1 MTKPWSGIKPKRQAN
16 AKANPTMAR
25 RIVIIGANA
34 SGVEAASAA
43 RKKDRTAEI
52 TLVTQEKN
60 AGYSRCGLPFV
71 IGGQIANFKDLIVY
85 PPAYFQMLKLN
96 LRTETKATAINTK
109 DKTVTIQIKE
119 GTTETLPYDSL
130 VIATGAD
137 SFMPPI
143 KGKEKQGILSL
154 RGIEDGEKIEAAVRA
169 GAKSAVIMGAG
180 LIGLE
185 VGVGLIERGLKVA
198 VVEMLPQILPQ
209 LLDADMAKLVQQH
222 LEEKGMRI
230 LLGKGV
236 EEFLGEDKVTAV
248 KAGDDVIE
256 ADLFISAFGVRAN
269 TKLAV
274 EAGIPLGESKAIK
287 TNGRMETD
295 VKDVYAVGDCAEA
308 PNIVTH
314 RPMCAQLGTIAVR
327 QGKVAGANAGGD
339 YSLFSGV
346 LASAVTRL
354 FEIEAGNTGLT
365 ETAAQRNRIEVVT
378 GAISSKTKADYF
390 PGAKPIKVKLVVE
403 KESQRI
409 IGAQVIGG
417 EEVTQRINCLS
428 FAIQQGMTVR
438 ELAKA
443 DTAYAPPLC
452 ETWEPMVLAAEM
464 VLMKLR

>member
-1 MTKPWSGIKPKRQAN
+1 MVK
-16 AKANPTMAR
+16 
-25 RIVIIGANA
+25 RIVIVGANA

-52 TLVTQEKN
+52 TLITQEKT

-71 IGGQIANFKDLIVY
+71 IGGQIASFKDLIVY
-85 PPAYFQMLKLN
+85 SPAYFQMLKLN
-96 LRTETKATAINTK
+96 LKNEMKVTAINTK
-109 DKTVTIQIKE
+109 DKTVTTVDKA
-119 GTTETLPYDSL
+119 GVTETLQYDSL
-130 VIATGAD
+130 VLATGAD
-137 SFMPPI
+137 AFMPPI
-143 KGKEKQGILSL
+143 KGREKQGILSL
-154 RGIEDGEKIEAAVRA
+154 RTLEDGEKILEAVQN

-185 VGVGLIERGLKVA
+185 TGVALIERGLKVT

-209 LLDADMAKLVQQH
+209 MLDADMVKMVQEALQ
-222 LEEKGMRI
+222 EKGMRI
-230 LLGKGV
+230 LTGKAV
-236 EEFLGEDKVTAV
+236 EEFLGDKKVTAIM
-248 KAGDDVIE
+248 AGGEKIE

-274 EAGIPLGESKAIK
+274 DAGIPLGESKAIK
-287 TNGRMETD
+287 TNARMETD

-308 PNIVTH
+308 PNIITH
-314 RPMCAQLGTIAVR
+314 KPVCAQLGTVAVR
-327 QGKVAGANAGGD
+327 QGKVAGANAAGD
-339 YSLFSGV
+339 YAQFTGV

-354 FEIEAGNTGLT
+354 FNMEAGVTGLT
-365 ETAAQRNRIEVVT
+365 EAAAQRARMEVVT
-378 GAISSKTKADYF
+378 GTISSKTKADYY
-390 PGAKPIKVKLVVE
+390 PNALPIKVKLVAE

-409 IGAQVIGG
+409 VGAQIIGG
-417 EEVTQRINCLS
+417 EEVTQRINAIS
-428 FAIQQGMTVR
+428 FAIQKQMTVR

>member
-1 MTKPWSGIKPKRQAN
+1 VV
-16 AKANPTMAR
+16 R
-25 RIVIIGANA
+25 RVIVIGANA
-34 SGVEAASAA
+34 AGVEAASAA

-52 TLVTQEKN
+52 TLLTQEKY

-71 IGGQIANFKDLIVY
+71 IGGQIPKFTDLIVY

-96 LRTETKATAINTK
+96 LKNETKVTAINTK
-109 DKTVTIQIKE
+109 EKTVTYVTKE
-119 GTTETLPYDSL
+119 GVTETAMFDSL
-130 VIATGAD
+130 VLATGAD

-143 KGKEKQGILSL
+143 KGREKQGILSL
-154 RGIEDGEKIEAAVRA
+154 RGLEDGEKIQEAVKA

-185 VGVGLIERGLKVA
+185 VGVGLMEQGLKVTI
-198 VVEMLPQILPQ
+198 VEMLPQILPQ
-209 LLDADMAKLVQQH
+209 LLDADMAKLVQEH

-230 LLGKGV
+230 LTSKGV
-236 EEFLGEDKVTAV
+236 EEFLGEDTV
-248 KAGDDVIE
+248 KAVMAGGEKIE

-274 EAGIPLGESKAIK
+274 EAGIPLGETRAIR
-287 TNGRMETD
+287 TNMRMETD
-295 VKDVYAVGDCAEA
+295 VKDVYAVGDCAESA
-308 PNIVTH
+308 NIITH
-314 RPMCAQLGTIAVR
+314 KPMCAQLGTIAVR

-339 YSLFSGV
+339 YSLFTGI

-365 ETAAQRNRIEVVT
+365 ETSATRNRIEVVT

-390 PGAKPIKVKLVVE
+390 PGAKPIKIKLVVE

-409 IGAQVIGG
+409 IGGQVIGG

-428 FAIQQGMTVR
+428 FAIQKGMTVR

>member
-1 MTKPWSGIKPKRQAN
+1 MAKRII
-16 AKANPTMAR
+16 
-25 RIVIIGANA
+25 IVGANA

-52 TLVTQEKN
+52 TLITQEKT

-71 IGGQIANFKDLIVY
+71 IGGQIPNFRDLIVY

-96 LRTETKATAINTK
+96 LKNETKVTAINTK
-109 DKTVTIQIKE
+109 DKTVTTLDKA
-119 GTTETLPYDSL
+119 GATETLQYDSL

-143 KGKEKQGILSL
+143 KGREKQGIFSL
-154 RGIEDGEKIEAAVRA
+154 RGLEDGEKIDQAVKD

-185 VGVGLIERGLKVA
+185 TGVALMERGLKVT

-209 LLDADMAKLVQQH
+209 MLDADMAKQVQEALQ
-222 LEEKGMRI
+222 EKGMCI
-230 LLGKGV
+230 LTGKCV
-236 EEFLGEDKVTAV
+236 EEFLGDEKVTAIM
-248 KAGDDVIE
+248 AGGEKIE

-274 EAGIPLGESKAIK
+274 DAGIPLGETRAIK
-287 TNGRMETD
+287 TNARMETD
-295 VKDVYAVGDCAEA
+295 IKDVYAVGDCAEA

-314 RPMCAQLGTIAVR
+314 KPVCSQLGTIAVR
-327 QGKVAGANAGGD
+327 QGKVAGANAGGG
-339 YSLFSGV
+339 YALFTGV
-346 LASAVTRL
+346 LASAVTKL
-354 FEIEAGNTGLT
+354 FDTDVGVTGLT
-365 ETAAQRNRIEVVT
+365 EIAAQRAKIETVT
-378 GAISSKTKADYF
+378 GTISSKTRADYY
-390 PGAKPIKVKLVVE
+390 PGALPIKVKLVVE

-409 IGAQVIGG
+409 IGVQIIGG
-417 EEVTQRINCLS
+417 EEVTQRINAIS
-428 FAIQQGMTVR
+428 FAIQKQMTVR

-443 DTAYAPPLC
+443 DTAYAPPLS

>member
-1 MTKPWSGIKPKRQAN
+1 VAQEPSEMKETL
-16 AKANPTMAR
+16 MAR
-25 RIVIIGANA
+25 RVIVIGANA
-34 SGVEAASAA
+34 AGVEAASAA

-52 TLVTQEKN
+52 TLITREKT

-71 IGGQIANFKDLIVY
+71 IGGQIPSFKDLVVY

-96 LRTETKATAINTK
+96 LKTETQVTAVNTK
-109 DKTVTIQIKE
+109 EKAVTAVDKAGAAE
-119 GTTETLPYDSL
+119 SLRYDSL
-130 VIATGAD
+130 VFATGAD
-137 SFMPPI
+137 AFMPPI
-143 KGKEKQGILSL
+143 KGREKQGILSL
-154 RGIEDGEKIEAAVRA
+154 RNLEDGEEILQAVQN

-185 VGVGLIERGLKVA
+185 TGVALIERGLKVT

-209 LLDADMAKLVQQH
+209 MLDADMAKMVQEH
-222 LEEKGMRI
+222 LQEKGMCI
-230 LLGKGV
+230 LTEKRV
-236 EEFLGEDKVTAV
+236 EEFLGDDKVTAIM
-248 KAGDDVIE
+248 AGAEKVE

-274 EAGIPLGESKAIK
+274 ESGIPLGETRAIK

-308 PNIVTH
+308 PNVLTH
-314 RPMCAQLGTIAVR
+314 KPTCAQLGTVAVR
-327 QGKVAGANAGGD
+327 QGKVAGTNAGGG
-339 YSLFSGV
+339 YALFSGV

-354 FEIEAGNTGLT
+354 FDTEAGVTGLT
-365 ETAAQRNRIEVVT
+365 EKAAQRAGIEVVS
-378 GAISSKTKADYF
+378 GAISSKTKADYY
-390 PGAKPIKVKLVVE
+390 PNALPIKVKLVVE

-409 IGAQVIGG
+409 VGAQIIGG
-417 EEVTQRINCLS
+417 EEVTQRINALS
-428 FAIQQGMTVR
+428 FAIQKGMTVR
-438 ELAKA
+438 DLAKA

>member
-1 MTKPWSGIKPKRQAN
+1 
-16 AKANPTMAR
+16 MAR

-34 SGVEAASAA
+34 AGVDAASAA
-43 RKKDRTAEI
+43 RKKDRAAEI

-71 IGGQIANFKDLIVY
+71 IGGHISAFNDLIVY

-96 LRTETKATAINTK
+96 LRLETKATAINTK
-109 DKTVTIQIKE
+109 DKTVTTQTKE
-119 GTTETLPYDSL
+119 GTTEILPYDAL

-143 KGKEKQGILSL
+143 KGREKQGILSL
-154 RGIEDGEKIEAAVRA
+154 RGIEDGEKIDAAVKA

-185 VGVGLIERGLKVA
+185 LGVALMERGLKVTI
-198 VVEMLPQILPQ
+198 VEMLPQILPQ
-209 LLDADMAKLVQQH
+209 LLDADMAKLVQAH

-230 LLGKGV
+230 LLSKAV
-236 EEFLGEDKVTAV
+236 EEFLGEDKVTGV
-248 KAGDDVIE
+248 KAGGDIIE
-256 ADLFISAFGVRAN
+256 ADLFVSAFGVRAS
-269 TKLAV
+269 TKLAAD
-274 EAGIPLGESKAIK
+274 AGIPLGETRAIK
-287 TNGRMETD
+287 TSGRMETE

-308 PNIVTH
+308 PNIITH
-314 RPMCAQLGTIAVR
+314 KPTCAQLGTIAVR
-327 QGKVAGANAGGD
+327 EGKVAGANAAGD
-339 YSLFSGV
+339 YSLFGGV

-354 FEIEAGNTGLT
+354 FDVEAGNTGLT
-365 ETAAQRNRIEVVT
+365 ETAAARNRLEVVT

-390 PGAKPIKVKLVVE
+390 PGAKPIKIKLVVE

-409 IGAQVIGG
+409 IGAQVVGG

-428 FAIQQGMTVR
+428 FAIQKGMTVR

>member
-1 MTKPWSGIKPKRQAN
+1 
-16 AKANPTMAR
+16 MAR
-25 RIVIIGANA
+25 RVIVIGANA
-34 SGVEAASAA
+34 AGVEAASAA

-52 TLVTQEKN
+52 TLIVQEKN

-71 IGGQIANFKDLIVY
+71 IGGQIPSFKDLIVY
-85 PPAYFQMLKLN
+85 PPAYFQMLKLD

-109 DKTVTIQIKE
+109 EKTVIIQTPA
-119 GTTETLPYDSL
+119 GATETLPYDSL

-143 KGKEKQGILSL
+143 KGKEKAGILSL
-154 RGIEDGEKIEAAVRA
+154 RGIEDGEKIDAAVKA

-185 VGVGLIERGLKVA
+185 VGVALIERGLSVTI
-198 VVEMLPQILPQ
+198 VEMLPQILPQ
-209 LLDADMAKLVQQH
+209 LLDADMAKGVQEH
-222 LEEKGMRI
+222 LEQKGMKI
-230 LLGKGV
+230 LTSKGV
-236 EEFLGEDKVTAV
+236 EEFLGEDKVTGI
-248 KAGDDVIE
+248 KAGGEVIE

-274 EAGIPLGESKAIK
+274 EAGIPLGESRAIK
-287 TNGRMETD
+287 TNARMETD

-308 PNIVTH
+308 PNIITH
-314 RPMCAQLGTIAVR
+314 RPTCAQLGTIAVR
-327 QGKVAGANAGGD
+327 EGKVAGANAGGG
-339 YSLFSGV
+339 YSQFTGV

-354 FEIEAGNTGLT
+354 FEIEAGATGIS
-365 ETAAQRNRIEVVT
+365 ETSAARNRIEVVT
-378 GAISSKTKADYF
+378 GTISSKTKADYY
-390 PGAKPIKVKLVVE
+390 PTAKPIKIKLIVE

-409 IGAQVIGG
+409 IGAQIIGG
-417 EEVTQRINCLS
+417 EEVTQRINALS
-428 FAIQQGMTVR
+428 FAIQKQMTVR

>member
-1 MTKPWSGIKPKRQAN
+1 
-16 AKANPTMAR
+16 MAR
-25 RIVIIGANA
+25 RILIIGANA

-43 RKKDRTAEI
+43 RKKDRSAEI
-52 TLVTQEKN
+52 TLLTKEKY

-71 IGGQIANFKDLIVY
+71 IGGHISNFLDLIVY
-85 PPAYFQMLKLN
+85 PPAYFQMLKLD
-96 LRTETKATAINTK
+96 LRTQTTATAINTK
-109 DKTVTIQIKE
+109 DKTVTIQTQD
-119 GTTETLPYDSL
+119 GATQTLSYDSL
-130 VIATGAD
+130 IVATGAD

-143 KGKEKQGILSL
+143 EGREKPGILSL
-154 RGIEDGEKIEAAVRA
+154 RGIDDGGRIDAAVKA

-185 VGVGLIERGLKVA
+185 VGVGLMERGLQVTL
-198 VVEMLPQILPQ
+198 VELLPQILPQ

-222 LEEKGMRI
+222 LEEKGMKI

-236 EEFLGEDKVTAV
+236 EAFLGEDKVTAV
-248 KAGDDVIE
+248 RAGGEVIE
-256 ADLFISAFGVRAN
+256 ADLFISAFGVRAS
-269 TKLAV
+269 TKLAAD
-274 EAGIPLGESKAIK
+274 AGIPLGETRSIK
-287 TNGRMETD
+287 TNARMETE
-295 VKDVYAVGDCAEA
+295 VKDVYAVGDCAEG
-308 PNIVTH
+308 PSIITH
-314 RPMCAQLGTIAVR
+314 RPTCAQLGTVAVR
-327 QGKVAGANAGGD
+327 EGKVAGANAAGG
-339 YSLFSGV
+339 YSLFGGV

-354 FEIEAGNTGLT
+354 FEVEAGNTGLT
-365 ETAAQRNRIEVVT
+365 ETAAARNRLEVVT

-390 PGAKPIKVKLVVE
+390 PGAKPIKIKLVVE

-409 IGAQVIGG
+409 IGAQVVGG